1 MITVLVTAIGSLA
14 ADIVIKN
21 LKKEGYQ
28 VVGSDIYPKEWIVD
42 AYSVDRFF
50 QVPLAAD
57 SAAYVNAL
65 IGICMENK
73 VNYLI
78 PLTDVEI
85 DVLKNNRNLF
95 DVIGTTICISS
106 DKTIE
111 ICRDKRK
118 TAQYLQ
124 QASSIKRIP
133 TLSASQISLN
143 SDFNIGFPMIA
154 KPYNGRSSN
163 GIQRI
168 HTTQELDVFLD
179 SKTTNGYIIQPFISG
194 KVVTVDVIRQ
204 ADGKKIIAIPRL
216 ENLRTAN
223 GLGTSVHI
231 FHDHVLQEECCLLA
245 DHLEIIG
252 CVNFEFIK
260 TGEGCYYFLECNPRF
275 SGGVEFS
282 CMVGYD
288 LISNHIRCF
297 MGEPIDEL
305 ESYRDCYIA
314 RKYEET
320 ITAYEK

>member
-1 MITVLVTAIGSLA
+1 M
-14 ADIVIKN
+14 
-21 LKKEGYQ
+21 
-28 VVGSDIYPKEWIVD
+28 
-42 AYSVDRFF
+42 
-50 QVPLAAD
+50 
-57 SAAYVNAL
+57 
-65 IGICMENK
+65 
-73 VNYLI
+73 
-78 PLTDVEI
+78 TDVEI
-85 DVLKNNRNLF
+85 DVLNNYRNLF
-95 DVIGTTICISS
+95 DDISTKICISS

-118 TAQYLQ
+118 TAQYLRQ
-124 QASSIKRIP
+124 TSSIKRIP
-133 TLSASQISLN
+133 TLSASQITIN
-143 SDFNIGFPMIA
+143 TDFNIGFPMIA

-168 HTTQELDVFLD
+168 RTTRELDVFLD
-179 SKTTNGYIIQPFISG
+179 SKIADGYIIQPLITG

-204 ADGKKIIAIPRL
+204 TDGKKIIAIPRL

-223 GLGTSVHI
+223 GLGTSVHV
-231 FHDHVLQEECCLLA
+231 FHDQALQEECCLLA
-245 DHLEIIG
+245 DHLEING

-282 CMVGYD
+282 CMAGYD

-305 ESYRDCYIA
+305 GSYRDCYMA

-320 ITAYEK
+320 ITAYEKEHE